1 MSNSGRYFIMIPKI
15 MIILGSASDM
25 DIAEKSMNILEKLEI
40 PYSLK
45 IASAHR
51 TPNLVREI
59 VSKGSDAGVEVF
71 IGIAGL
77 AAHLPG
83 TIAAYTPRPVIGVPV
98 DVKTNGIDALDSCV
112 QMPYP
117 SPIATVG
124 IDRGDNGAILAAQ
137 FIGIN
142 DAEVRQKVIELRAEY
157 AQKVLDS
164 NEIVSGLEDKKYLVE
179 DFLTREKLNLR
190 NDVEEIDTGV
200 NENADVAIIVGRHS
214 DLITAKK
221 VSVTLDR
228 LKITYN
234 MKVVCPIRS
243 NKKFKSYVKS
253 VENSKIFIG
262 ISSNSSQVT
271 GALVGLTDRPV
282 IGVPCTNELGNEH
295 LLTVINMPPGVPVAT
310 VGTNNGRNAAVL
322 AGEILSIKN
331 KNIIELLTKLKDKK
345 INL

>member
-1 MSNSGRYFIMIPKI
+1 MVPKV
-15 MIILGSASDM
+15 MIILGSGSDIH
-25 DIAEKSMNILEKLEI
+25 IAEKSMDILEKLEI

-59 VSKGSDAGVEVF
+59 VKQGTDAGIEVF

-83 TIAAYTPRPVIGVPV
+83 AIAAYTPRPVIGVPV
-98 DVKTNGIDALDSCV
+98 DVKTGGIDALDSCV

-137 FIGIN
+137 FMAVHDSEIR
-142 DAEVRQKVIELRAEY
+142 EKVINLRKEY
-157 AQKVLDS
+157 QKKVYDS
-164 NEIVSGLEDKKYLVE
+164 NKIVDEIKDKKFLVKDYLTVE
-179 DFLTREKLNLR
+179 NLKI
-190 NDVEEIDTGV
+190 EYEELMEIDKSHI
-200 NENADVAIIVGRHS
+200 NPDADVAIIIGRQS
-214 DLITAKK
+214 DLIVAKK
-221 VSVTLDR
+221 VSATLER
-228 LKITYN
+228 LKISYN

-243 NKKFKSYVKS
+243 NQKFISYVNTVK
-253 VENSKIFIG
+253 NSKIFIG

-282 IGVPCTNELGNEH
+282 IGVPCENELKREH
-295 LLTVINMPPGVPVAT
+295 MLTTVNMPPGVPVAT
-310 VGTNNGRNAAVL
+310 VGTNNGRNAGVL

-331 KNIIELLTKLKDKK
+331 TNTNEVLTKLKDKK

>member
-1 MSNSGRYFIMIPKI
+1 MVPKV
-15 MIILGSASDM
+15 MIILGSASDIA
-25 DIAEKSMNILEKLEI
+25 IAEKSMDILEKLEI

-59 VSKGSDAGVEVF
+59 VKQSTDAGIEVF

-83 TIAAYTPRPVIGVPV
+83 AIAAYTPRPVIGVPV
-98 DVKTNGIDALDSCV
+98 DVKTGGIDALDSCV
-112 QMPYP
+112 HMPYP

-137 FIGIN
+137 FIAIH
-142 DAEVRQKVIELRAEY
+142 DSEVREKVINLRKEY
-157 AQKVLDS
+157 KKKVFNS
-164 NEIVSGLEDKKYLVE
+164 NKVVDDLEDKKFLVKDYLKVE
-179 DFLTREKLNLR
+179 NLKIEKEDLI
-190 NDVEEIDTGV
+190 EIDES
-200 NENADVAIIVGRHS
+200 NIKPDADVAIIVGRQS
-214 DLITAKK
+214 DLIVAKK
-221 VSVTLDR
+221 VSATLER
-228 LKITYN
+228 LQITYN

-243 NKKFKSYVKS
+243 NQKFISYVNTVK
-253 VENSKIFIG
+253 NSKIFIG

-282 IGVPCTNELGNEH
+282 IGVPCENELGREH
-295 LLTVINMPPGVPVAT
+295 MLTTVNMPPGVPVAT
-310 VGTNNGRNAAVL
+310 VGINNGRNAGVL
-322 AGEILSIKN
+322 AGEILSIKDQ
-331 KNIIELLTKLKDKK
+331 NIIEVLTKLKDKK

>member
-1 MSNSGRYFIMIPKI
+1 MIPKI
-15 MIILGSASDM
+15 MIVLGSASD
-25 DIAEKSMNILEKLEI
+25 IAVAEKCMDILEKLEI

-51 TPNLVREI
+51 TPNLVRE
-59 VSKGSDAGVEVF
+59 VVKQGTEAGIKVF

-83 TIAAYTPRPVIGVPV
+83 AIAAYTPRPVIGVPV

-137 FIGIN
+137 FIAVH
-142 DAEVRQKVIELRAEY
+142 DEEVREKVIKLRQEYRQKVI
-157 AQKVLDS
+157 DS
-164 NEIVSGLEDKKYLVE
+164 NNEVTQKLDKKFLVKDYLTIE
-179 DFLTREKLNLR
+179 NLDIEEEEYDE
-190 NDVEEIDTGV
+190 NDLHHINTD
-200 NENADVAIIVGRHS
+200 ADVAIIVGRHS

-228 LKITYN
+228 LQITYN

-243 NKKFKSYVKS
+243 NKKFKSYVNAMK
-253 VENSKIFIG
+253 NAKIFIG

-271 GALVGLTDRPV
+271 GALVGITDRPV
-282 IGVPCTNELGNEH
+282 IGVPCTNELGNNH
-295 LLTVINMPPGVPVAT
+295 ILTTVNMPPGVPVAT
-310 VGTNNGRNAAVL
+310 LGINNGRNAGVL
-322 AGEILSIKN
+322 AGEILSIDN
-331 KNIIELLTKLKDKK
+331 LNITEIVEKLKDKK
-345 INL
+345 FNL

>member
-1 MSNSGRYFIMIPKI
+1 

-25 DIAEKSMNILEKLEI
+25 AIAEKSMDVLEKLEI

-59 VSKGSDAGVEVF
+59 VKQATDTGIKVF

-83 TIAAYTPRPVIGVPV
+83 AIAAYTPRPVIGVPV
-98 DVKTNGIDALDSCV
+98 DIKTGGIDALDSCV
-112 QMPYP
+112 HMPYP

-137 FIGIN
+137 FIAIH
-142 DAEVRQKVIELRAEY
+142 DSEVREKVINLRKEY
-157 AQKVLDS
+157 KKKVFNS
-164 NEIVSGLEDKKYLVE
+164 NKVVDDLEDKKFLVKDYLKVE
-179 DFLTREKLNLR
+179 NLKIEKEDLI
-190 NDVEEIDTGV
+190 EIDES
-200 NENADVAIIVGRHS
+200 NINPDADVAIIVGRQS
-214 DLITAKK
+214 DLIVAKK
-221 VSVTLDR
+221 VSATLDR

-243 NKKFKSYVKS
+243 NQKFISYIDAVK
-253 VENSKIFIG
+253 NAKIFIG

-282 IGVPCTNELGNEH
+282 IGVPCENELGREH
-295 LLTVINMPPGVPVAT
+295 MLTTVNMPPGVPVAT
-310 VGTNNGRNAAVL
+310 VGINNGRNAGVL
-322 AGEILSIKN
+322 VGEIFSIKDN
-331 KNIIELLTKLKDKK
+331 NIIEVLTKLKDKK

>member
-1 MSNSGRYFIMIPKI
+1 
-15 MIILGSASDM
+15 MIILGSASD
-25 DIAEKSMNILEKLEI
+25 IAVAEKCMDVLEKLEI

-59 VSKGSDAGVEVF
+59 VRQGTDAGIKVF

-83 TIAAYTPRPVIGVPV
+83 AIAAYTPRPVIGVPV
-98 DVKTNGIDALDSCV
+98 DVKTDGIDALDSCV

-137 FIGIN
+137 FIAIN
-142 DAEVRQKVIELRAEY
+142 DDEVREKIIKLRKEYAKKVI
-157 AQKVLDS
+157 DS
-164 NEIVSGLEDKKYLVE
+164 NNEITKNLDKKYLVK
-179 DFLTREKLNLR
+179 DYLTIETA
-190 NDVEEIDTGV
+190 DIEEEIEEIDSSCV
-200 NENADVAIIVGRHS
+200 NKDADVAILVGRHS

-228 LKITYN
+228 LQITYN

-243 NKKFKSYVKS
+243 NKKFKSYVNAMKNAK
-253 VENSKIFIG
+253 VFIG

-282 IGVPCTNELGNEH
+282 IGVPCTNELGNNH
-295 LLTVINMPPGVPVAT
+295 MLTTVNIPPGVPVAT
-310 VGTNNGRNAAVL
+310 VGINNGRNAGVL
-322 AGEILSIKN
+322 AGEILSIDN
-331 KNIIELLTKLKDKK
+331 SNITEIVEKLKDKK
-345 INL
+345 FNL